1 MSIARTT
8 PAQNPRG
15 FNNSKVFA
23 CNFPVSDKSIP
34 HPLGYTFSLKK
45 ML

>member
-15 FNNSKVFA
+15 FNSSKVFV
-23 CNFPVSDKSIP
+23 CRLFLCKLVSDKSNPPP
-34 HPLGYTFSLKK
+34 H
-45 ML
+45 